1 MSATEKSVL
10 MQKPVRSHNWVNISL
25 IVSSFVTFCLTLLF
39 NGLAGSGAGV
49 PDIFYSTV
57 GDISDMFELYITPA
71 GFAFSIWSVIYTWLA
86 LSLVIF
92 IITIFIQTEQGR

>member
-10 MQKPVRSHNWVNISL
+10 MQKPVRSHNLINISL
-25 IVSSFVTFCLTLLF
+25 IVSAFVTFALAILF

-49 PDIFYSTV
+49 PGIFSNTV
-57 GDISDMFELYITPA
+57 GDISDIFELFITPA
-71 GFAFSIWSVIYTWLA
+71 GFAFSIWTVIYAWLA

-92 IITIFIQTEQGR
+92 IISIFLQTQQGR